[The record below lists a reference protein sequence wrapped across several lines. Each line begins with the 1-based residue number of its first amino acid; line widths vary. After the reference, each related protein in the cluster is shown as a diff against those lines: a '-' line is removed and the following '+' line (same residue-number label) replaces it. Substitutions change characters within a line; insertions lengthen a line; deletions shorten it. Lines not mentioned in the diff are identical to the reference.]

1 MNNYEDWALLVAKKL
16 KGEADLIAAI
26 EKDELED
33 TAATEAFVQA
43 VLKPFIPENYGIGSG
58 RIVDAFGNYSDYLE
72 VIVYNRDFPRIGMRG
87 AQNAY
92 IYESVLATF
101 SIRAK
106 FIRKTFFESLNACAS
121 LAQLETN
128 IDKTLLIK
136 LAKKNGLKPGP
147 NKKFFHEDPLRTA
160 RFELIGRPPGFVF
173 GFSGIKNSHRQ
184 LKENIEL
191 WLSHREDEDLDTS
204 MRCLPAVI
212 ATQGCFAWR
221 NAAPLALSN
230 REMMGIGND
239 DAPIRLI
246 VLQLLYLLNR
256 RLHVTADGYGLKPNL
271 NAYLSQFSAPKF
283 EVGVGEAVDPRVKL
297 KAARDTMRFEPA
309 RDHTPTT
316 AKPKTTAQAKK
327 SEPPA
332 AAKETAVKQET
343 PEPLVKEK
351 EVAAKQK
358 TPEPPVKEK
367 EVAAKQEI
375 PEPLVKER
383 EVAAKQE
390 IPELPVKEKEVAAKQ
405 EIPEPPV
412 KEKEVTAPVKEV
424 KPAAT
429 LAAVSDKPSPVA
441 PAPTAEAPAAKPQD
455 VTPAPAAEAAVF
467 DKPSPFASAPSPSA
481 EETETPAAE
490 TKSSSGSGVFDKP
503 SPFASAPVPPVE
515 EAKPETPRPAARV
528 SSLGSAPIPISGSA
542 PAAGTPPAAP
552 LGSAPIPTSGSAP
565 ATENVPA
572 ATPLGSAPIPPMSDS
587 ASPAGPEP
595 APAPLNPLGSA
606 PIPPSEPDVAKVIPP
621 KPPVDF
627 DLGSETEVLEDKVQ
641 AEEDEFENTV
651 IIPPDAGASSNVA
664 AKDSTN
670 AFIARVKEQLSSPE
684 TESENKQDS
693 FTSTVPQ

>member
-43 VLKPFIPENYGIGSG
+43 VLKPFLPENYGIGSG

-72 VIVYNRDFPRIGMRG
+72 VIVYNRDFPRIGMQG
-87 AQNAY
+87 THNAY

-184 LKENIEL
+184 LRENVEL
-191 WLSHREDEDLDTS
+191 WLSHRNDDELDSS
-204 MRCLPAVI
+204 MKCLPAVI

-309 RDHTPTT
+309 RDHTPKT
-316 AKPKTTAQAKK
+316 ANLESVAKTKKPESPVT
-327 SEPPA
+327 P
-332 AAKETAVKQET
+332 KETA
-343 PEPLVKEK
+343 
-351 EVAAKQK
+351 AK
-358 TPEPPVKEK
+358 
-367 EVAAKQEI
+367 
-375 PEPLVKER
+375 L
-383 EVAAKQE
+383 
-390 IPELPVKEKEVAAKQ
+390 
-405 EIPEPPV
+405 EIPEPPA
-412 KEKEVTAPVKEV
+412 KEKGVVAKQETSAPLIKDKEVAAAVKEV

-429 LAAVSDKPSPVA
+429 LAAVSDKPTPVA
-441 PAPTAEAPAAKPQD
+441 PSPAPIAKASTPGPTTDTPAVKPQD
-455 VTPAPAAEAAVF
+455 ATPPPAAEAAVF
-467 DKPSPFASAPSPSA
+467 DKPSPFSSAPSPSSDEKEA
-481 EETETPAAE
+481 PAAE
-490 TKSSSGSGVFDKP
+490 TKSTSGSGVFDKP
-503 SPFASAPVPPVE
+503 SPFASAPVASAE

-528 SSLGSAPIPISGSA
+528 SSLGSAPIPMSDSA
-542 PAAGTPPAAP
+542 PASETPPAAP
-552 LGSAPIPTSGSAP
+552 LGSAPIPISGSTPASENAP
-565 ATENVPA
+565 AA
-572 ATPLGSAPIPPMSDS
+572 A
-587 ASPAGPEP
+587 
-595 APAPLNPLGSA
+595 PLGSA
-606 PIPPSEPDVAKVIPP
+606 PIPPSEPKVAKVIPP

-627 DLGSETEVLEDKVQ
+627 DLGSETEALEDKVQ
-641 AEEDEFENTV
+641 AEEDEFESTV
-651 IIPPDAGASSNVA
+651 VIPPDAGASSNAA

-684 TESENKQDS
+684 TDSENRQDS
-693 FTSTVPQ
+693 FTSTIPQ